1 MSGPAVGFFGK
12 LPSHG
17 DFIERRVTESFREVW
32 DPWLQRGITDSRAE
46 LGGRW
51 LDCYLTSPLWRFFLS
66 EGVAGAAS
74 YAGLLLPSVDRVGR
88 YFPLTVVV
96 ELPAGL
102 APLAFARAAAG
113 WFSEVESLCTGAVQ
127 DAQLQLEHFDA
138 DLSASGEKLAGLD
151 RAQGAGGFAGPGT
164 QWHWPLSSVDRLS
177 SALAD
182 PLMSAPLASLR
193 PLTLWWTAGSELV
206 HPSVL
211 LVRALPRSE
220 SFAAL
225 LAGTWDDG
233 RWDGVAVGE
242 APGLVCEEPGAA
254 ENLGSAAAEFTLTSG
269 GATHVGTVRSE
280 NQDGLLLNDANRL
293 WAVADGLGG
302 YRDGGRASQMV
313 IDALNA
319 LVPTS
324 SLNATLQSASEA
336 LTRVNADLRRGALGV
351 SDAVGGGSTV
361 VTLVIRG
368 DEWAAQWAGD
378 SRAYRYREGVLLQL
392 THDHSAAEEL
402 DPDATAP
409 RLIATRGDLTRAVG
423 GNEELLLDCVSE
435 RLTDGDRFL
444 LCSDGLYDALD
455 EASLQRCLEE
465 GDPARASRALIEAA
479 CAAGAR
485 DNVTAVVVDA
495 RTLQI

>member
-17 DFIERRVTESFREVW
+17 DFIERRVAEEFREVW
-32 DPWLQRGITDSRAE
+32 DPWLQRAITDSRAE

-74 YAGLLLPSVDRVGR
+74 YAGVLLPSVDRVGR

-113 WFSEVESLCTGAVQ
+113 WFSEVERLCTSAVQ

-151 RAQGAGGFAGPGT
+151 QAQAAGGFAGQGA
-164 QWHWPLSSVDRLS
+164 QWRWPLSSVDRLS

-182 PLMSAPLASLR
+182 PLMSAPQASLR

-211 LVRALPRSE
+211 LVRALPRSD

-233 RWDGVAVGE
+233 RWEGVAAVE
-242 APGLVCEEPGAA
+242 APGLLGEEIGESGNLPGTT
-254 ENLGSAAAEFTLTSG
+254 AEFTLTSG
-269 GATHVGTVRSE
+269 GATDVGTVRSE
-280 NQDGLLLNDANRL
+280 NQDGLLLSDVNRL

-302 YRDGGRASQMV
+302 HHDGGRASQMV

-319 LVPTS
+319 LAPTS
-324 SLNATLQSASEA
+324 SLNAALQSASEA

-351 SDAVGGGSTV
+351 GDPGGGGSTV

-368 DEWAAQWAGD
+368 GEWAVQWAGD
-378 SRAYRYREGVLLQL
+378 SRAYRYRDGVLLQL
-392 THDHSAAEEL
+392 TRDHSTAEEL
-402 DPDATAP
+402 DPGATAP
-409 RLIATRGDLTRAVG
+409 RLIPPRGELTRAVG
-423 GNEELLLDCVSE
+423 GDEELLLDCVSE
-435 RLTDGDRFL
+435 PLDDGDRFL

-465 GDPARASRALIEAA
+465 GDPAQASRALIEAA
-479 CAAGAR
+479 CSAGAR
-485 DNVTAVVVDA
+485 DNVTAIVVDA
-495 RTLQI
+495 RALQP